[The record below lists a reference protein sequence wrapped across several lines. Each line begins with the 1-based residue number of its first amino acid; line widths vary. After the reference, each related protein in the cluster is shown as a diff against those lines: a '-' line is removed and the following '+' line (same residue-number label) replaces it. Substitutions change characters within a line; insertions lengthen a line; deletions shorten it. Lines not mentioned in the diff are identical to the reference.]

1 MKKNKKRIVYD
12 KQENE
17 YELTGKIGEGGQ
29 GIVLSTSI
37 EGVLVKILNSQDE
50 LKKEKW
56 LKQIEWTLNQN
67 LSGLNLALPL
77 AQIVKPRIG
86 YVMELMDGL
95 TSLQDVL
102 EESYLGLVEEQSI
115 AKYLETGGLRRRLK
129 ILSKIAKTLSELHS
143 RGYAYGDI
151 SPANIFVSENV
162 LYSEVWLIDCDN
174 LCFNEKQGSTHVFT
188 PGYGA
193 PEVVK
198 YNSNVNC
205 LTDAWSFA
213 VMAFEL
219 LTHQH
224 PFKGKLVDDGEPE
237 LVEQQAYEGDLPWV
251 YNEENCS
258 NESSGGIDLAL
269 VANTTIQELFSIC
282 FTDGMKSP
290 HNRPSLS
297 KWRDSLQEAV
307 DQLIDCDM
315 CGANYFY
322 NADLDKQICTICES
336 TTPSEQYLVFQQVIC
351 SQGQA
356 EAEINV
362 FPVNNPRVLNE
373 GNTLDFSS
381 SPYNSELWFSN
392 EASMSISLVEGNVEI
407 IPNEGAVFEINRNE
421 QSSEFKTRKRVPQS
435 NRSKSAPYH
444 LVSWF
449 EDEIEDDE
457 HLDLVKSYRW
467 TFS

>member
-1 MKKNKKRIVYD
+1 MKKNKKRLVYD

-50 LKKEKW
+50 LKKKKW

-95 TSLQDVL
+95 ISLQDVL

-115 AKYLETGGLRRRLK
+115 AKYIETGGLKRRLK
-129 ILSKIAKTLSELHS
+129 ILSKIAKILSELHS

-151 SPANIFVSENV
+151 SPANIFVSENI

-198 YNSNVNC
+198 YSSNVNC

-213 VMAFEL
+213 VMVFEL

-224 PFKGKLVDDGEPE
+224 PFKGIFVDDGEPE
-237 LVEQQAYEGDLPWV
+237 VVEQQAYEGELSGFMMQMIV
-251 YNEENCS
+251 VMKVQEE
-258 NESSGGIDLAL
+258 
-269 VANTTIQELFSIC
+269 
-282 FTDGMKSP
+282 
-290 HNRPSLS
+290 
-297 KWRDSLQEAV
+297 
-307 DQLIDCDM
+307 
-315 CGANYFY
+315 
-322 NADLDKQICTICES
+322 
-336 TTPSEQYLVFQQVIC
+336 
-351 SQGQA
+351 
-356 EAEINV
+356 
-362 FPVNNPRVLNE
+362 
-373 GNTLDFSS
+373 
-381 SPYNSELWFSN
+381 
-392 EASMSISLVEGNVEI
+392 
-407 IPNEGAVFEINRNE
+407 
-421 QSSEFKTRKRVPQS
+421 
-435 NRSKSAPYH
+435 
-444 LVSWF
+444 
-449 EDEIEDDE
+449 
-457 HLDLVKSYRW
+457 
-467 TFS
+467 